1 MRGNGETEFRQIT
14 FDPFLQS
21 GPQVSPDGK
30 ELVFFAFVEDN
41 RDIMIMSAD
50 GGPARA
56 LAPHPSA
63 DIAPSWS
70 PDGSQIAFVSS
81 RSGNRDIWIV
91 DVVGGEPKQVTT
103 DAGSE
108 FAPDFSPDGQWIYF
122 TSNKEGDSK
131 IWRVPAG
138 GGEPERVTQR
148 GYGFRFSSD
157 GKMLYFVVQSN
168 LASNLWAKFM
178 ADGREYP
185 ITDLAG
191 RTGRLWW
198 NIATDGEY
206 LYFVWREQ
214 HGDIWVMDAASVQDA
229 TR

>member
-1 MRGNGETEFRQIT
+1 MRGR
-14 FDPFLQS
+14 S
-21 GPQVSPDGK
+21 SP
-30 ELVFFAFVEDN
+30 
-41 RDIMIMSAD
+41 
-50 GGPARA
+50 P
-56 LAPHPSA
+56 
-63 DIAPSWS
+63 
-70 PDGSQIAFVSS
+70 
-81 RSGNRDIWIV
+81 
-91 DVVGGEPKQVTT
+91 T
-103 DAGSE
+103 
-108 FAPDFSPDGQWIYF
+108 FSPDGQWIYF

-198 NIATDGEY
+198 KHRHGRRISLLRLAGAARRHLGDGRSFSPRRYEINPYFRITFRTALAVSATSFSASFG
-206 LYFVWREQ
+206 FVVWLTPD
-214 HGDIWVMDAASVQDA
+214 HTSLPSLVS
-229 TR
+229 